1 MEREGTRVDKKYLY
15 HKIRRL
21 GTDWQPIVRL
31 LGAHDPKWAGGMQN
45 AQYEIL
51 YWRHHVKY
59 VCLANSNMKMNKG
72 KYSSV
77 R

>member
-51 YWRHHVKY
+51 Y
-59 VCLANSNMKMNKG
+59 
-72 KYSSV
+72 
-77 R
+77 